1 MVKEITLLLI
11 QKDLILGKGSLER
24 NGVSGV
30 EFSLLK
36 RDVNKSVVNGIP
48 SIEFSKRI
56 HQFLIKEMSTLVVL
70 NLLGRNIGFVALQ
83 NRLYGIWRSSKPF
96 QLMDIENGYFLA
108 KFQSPDDYEKILS
121 QGSRLIFG
129 KYLTVQPWSIDFN
142 PTLPY
147 PQYGSDL
154 D

>member
-1 MVKEITLLLI
+1 
-11 QKDLILGKGSLER
+11 

-36 RDVNKSVVNGIP
+36 GDVNKSVVNGIP

-56 HQFLIKEMSTLVVL
+56 QQFLVKEMSTSVVL

-83 NRLYGIWRSSKPF
+83 NRLYGIWRTSKPF

-121 QGSRLIFG
+121 QRS
-129 KYLTVQPWSIDFN
+129 
-142 PTLPY
+142 
-147 PQYGSDL
+147 
-154 D
+154 